1 MITDVNNVEQT
12 VTTDAN
18 GDWTATVPAGDTV
31 IDVDETTL
39 EDGSVLT
46 TAGSDPET
54 VTVIADENTATTD
67 DGYISDG
74 VITGTVY
81 NDENGNGIQDA
92 GELGLPGVDVVITD
106 VNNVEQTVTTDANG
120 DWTAT
125 VPAGDTVIDVDETTL
140 EDGSVLTTA
149 GSDPETVLV
158 TAGDTTATT
167 DDGYNV
173 PVNTGTLSGVVFND
187 ENNNG
192 IQDAGEL
199 GPVSYSHLTLP
210 TNREV

>member
-1 MITDVNNVEQT
+1 MGQT

-18 GDWTATVPAGDTV
+18 GAWTATVPAGDTV

-54 VTVIADENTATTD
+54 VTAIAGDTTATTD

-120 DWTAT
+120 AWTAT

-149 GSDPETVLV
+149 GSDPETE
-158 TAGDTTATT
+158 TIAG
-167 DDGYNV
+167 
-173 PVNTGTLSGVVFND
+173 
-187 ENNNG
+187 
-192 IQDAGEL
+192 
-199 GPVSYSHLTLP
+199 
-210 TNREV
+210 